1 MLVPGAQTNEVQGW
15 GLLRLVASQSW
26 ESPAASVG
34 KRAPV
39 SMALGTDPAPW
50 ACFDLGIYWHLSA
63 CDLLL
68 GCPVYSLGKAEEGI
82 WLVRVGA
89 KWDCNLNMETAVEH
103 EMLWKIWALP
113 PPAGQP
119 KVLGA
124 T

>member
-26 ESPAASVG
+26 EGPAASVG

-63 CDLLL
+63 HDLLL
-68 GCPVYSLGKAEEGI
+68 GCPVYSPGKAEEGI

-89 KWDCNLNMETAVEH
+89 LGC
-103 EMLWKIWALP
+103 
-113 PPAGQP
+113 
-119 KVLGA
+119 KVGL
-124 T
+124 